1 MTSVQVLHVFIL
13 MNRIKFDFSIN
24 FKLLYNHILNKETL
38 RQYSTLTLYVISES
52 CSRYYDAG
60 FANLDS
66 DLIMECDN
74 Y

>member
-1 MTSVQVLHVFIL
+1 MLHVFMH
-13 MNRIKFDFSIN
+13 MNRLKFDFSIN

-52 CSRYYDAG
+52 CSCYYDAG